1 MKSSD
6 LKTVILDQNKIE
18 LEPGVIARE
27 KYSTLSDWQN
37 DPNIIIISGLRRCGK
52 STLQHQQRELY
63 DGYYL
68 NFDDERLVSF
78 TIDDFQQLDE
88 LFHELFGDK
97 NIYYFDEIQN
107 IEGWERFIRRLHDAR
122 KKIYITG
129 SNARLLS
136 KELGTHLTGRYLQCN
151 LFPFSFKEFL
161 IFKNTQYKIED
172 FYTTEGKAKLKRAFN
187 AYFTLGGLPEY
198 LKTENREYVKTLYE
212 SILYRDVLVRYN
224 ISNEKAMKELMLFV
238 LSNVSKQIS
247 YNSLKNVLRLK
258 NSTTVKDYFSYLEN
272 CYLVS
277 LVSKFSYSLKENI
290 YANKKVY
297 VIDNSFP
304 TILGFRFSDDLGRLL
319 ENLVLIELKRRN
331 KEIYYYQEKQECD
344 FVIREGTKIKQ
355 ALQVCYEISD
365 ENRTREYDGL
375 LEAMDAFQLS
385 AGLILTYDQEDDE
398 TIDDK
403 KVSIRPVWKWL
414 LDAVS
419 TERGAAK
426 LYP

>member
-18 LEPGVIARE
+18 LEQDVIARD
-27 KYSTLSDWQN
+27 KFAVLSEWQK

-52 STLQHQQRELY
+52 STLQHQQREIY

-68 NFDDERLVSF
+68 NFDDERLISF
-78 TIDDFQQLDE
+78 TVEDFQQLDE
-88 LFHELFGDK
+88 LFHELFGHK

-107 IEGWERFIRRLHDAR
+107 IEGWERFARRLHDAR

-136 KELGTHLTGRYLQCN
+136 KELGTHLTGRYLQCH

-161 IFKNTQYKIED
+161 RFKNTQYERED

-187 AYFTLGGLPEY
+187 AYFSLGGLPEY
-198 LKTENREYVKTLYE
+198 LKTKNKDYIRTLYE

-224 ISNEKAMKELMLFV
+224 ISNEKGMKELMLFV

-258 NSTTVKDYFSYLEN
+258 NSTTVKDYFSYLES
-272 CYLVS
+272 CYLIF
-277 LVSKFSYSLKENI
+277 LLSKFSYSLKENI

-297 VIDNSFP
+297 LIDNSFP
-304 TILGFRFSDDLGRLL
+304 TILGFRPGDDQGRLL
-319 ENLVLIELKRRN
+319 ENLVLIELKRRD
-331 KEIYYYQEKQECD
+331 KEIYYYQGKQECD
-344 FVIREGTKIKQ
+344 FVIREDSKIKH

-365 ENRTREYDGL
+365 ANRTREYDGL
-375 LEAMDAFQLS
+375 LEAMDTFHLS
-385 AGLILTYDQEDDE
+385 AGQILTYDQQDE
-398 TIDDK
+398 TTIDGK
-403 KVSIRPVWKWL
+403 QVSIRPVWKWL
-414 LDAVS
+414 LDNES
-419 TERGAAK
+419 TAF
-426 LYP
+426 

>member
-6 LKTVILDQNKIE
+6 LKTVILDQQKIE
-18 LEPGVIARE
+18 LEPNVITRE
-27 KYSTLSDWQN
+27 KFSDLSDWQE

-52 STLQHQQRELY
+52 STLQHQQREIY
-63 DGYYL
+63 NGYYL
-68 NFDDERLVSF
+68 NFDDERLISF
-78 TIDDFQQLDE
+78 AVDDFQQLDE
-88 LFHELFGDK
+88 LFHELFNDK

-107 IEGWERFIRRLHDAR
+107 IEGWERFVRRLHDAR

-161 IFKNTQYKIED
+161 QLKKIPYQKDD

-187 AYFTLGGLPEY
+187 GYFTLGGIPEY
-198 LKTENREYVKTLYE
+198 IKNENKEYIKTLYE
-212 SILYRDVLVRYN
+212 NILYRDVLVRYN

-247 YNSLKNVLRLK
+247 YNSLKNVLGLK
-258 NSTTVKDYFSYLEN
+258 NSTTVKDYFSYFEN
-272 CYLVS
+272 SFLVT
-277 LVSKFSYSLKENI
+277 LISKFSYSLKENI

-304 TILGFRFSDDLGRLL
+304 TILGFRFSDDSGRLL
-319 ENLVLIELKRRN
+319 ENLVLIELKRRDQ
-331 KEIYYYQEKQECD
+331 EIYYFQEKQECD

-355 ALQVCYEISD
+355 ALQVCYELSD
-365 ENRTREYDGL
+365 ENKIREYDGL
-375 LEAMDAFQLS
+375 LEAMNAFQLS
-385 AGLILTYDQEDDE
+385 EGLILTYDQEDDE
-398 TIDDK
+398 IIDNK
-403 KVSIRPVWKWL
+403 KVMIRPVWKWL
-414 LDAVS
+414 L
-419 TERGAAK
+419 ENK
-426 LYP
+426 LASI

>member
-6 LKTVILDQNKIE
+6 LKTIILDQHKIE
-18 LEPGVIARE
+18 LEPHVIIRE
-27 KYSTLSDWQN
+27 QFSALSDWQK
-37 DPNIIIISGLRRCGK
+37 DQNIIIISGLRRCGK
-52 STLQHQQRELY
+52 STLQHQQREIY
-63 DGYYL
+63 GGYYL

-78 TIDDFQQLDE
+78 TIEDFQRLDE

-107 IEGWERFIRRLHDAR
+107 IEGWERFVRRLHDAR

-161 IFKNTQYKIED
+161 LLKNIPYHKED

-187 AYFTLGGLPEY
+187 AYFALGGIPEY
-198 LKTENREYVKTLYE
+198 LKTENKEYIKTLYE

-224 ISNEKAMKELMLFV
+224 ISNEKTMKELMLFV

-247 YNSLKNVLRLK
+247 YNSLKNVLTLK

-272 CYLVS
+272 SFLVS

-304 TILGFRFSDDLGRLL
+304 TILGFRFSDDSGRLL

-331 KEIYYYQEKQECD
+331 REIYYFQEKQECD

-365 ENRTREYDGL
+365 ENRIREYDGL
-375 LEAMDAFQLS
+375 LEAMNAFQLS
-385 AGLILTYDQEDDE
+385 EGLILTYDQEDDE
-398 TIDDK
+398 IIDSK
-403 KVSIRPVWKWL
+403 NVMIKPVWKWL
-414 LDAVS
+414 L
-419 TERGAAK
+419 ENK
-426 LYP
+426 LNNN